1 MEENKRNQ
9 ETLRINQENL
19 RNNQE
24 NLRYNQG
31 ALRIIQ
37 EIQIIKQD
45 SLRIIQDEQRSLGER
60 LRRLEEQIKIIEE
73 EMIRRNWIIDNNNEI
88 NDILNKLPVVKIED
102 INKLKDENKR
112 CVICLEDFQNND
124 KSIYLPCFHLFHEKC
139 ITDWINMKK
148 GFCPLCR
155 TIINNMM

>member
-19 RNNQE
+19 RNNPE
-24 NLRYNQG
+24 N
-31 ALRIIQ
+31 LRIIQ
-37 EIQIIKQD
+37 E
-45 SLRIIQDEQRSLGER
+45 EQRSFQER
-60 LRRLEEQIKIIEE
+60 LRRMGERIKRIEE
-73 EMIRRNWIIDNNNEI
+73 DIIRINWIIDNNNEI

-112 CVICLEDFQNND
+112 CVICLEDFQNSDN
-124 KSIYLPCFHLFHEKC
+124 SIYLPCFHLFHEKY

-155 TIINNMM
+155 IIINNMM